1 MAISAEQLNII
12 LSAQDKAL
20 TKALD
25 RSTKNVNRF
34 AKKSQQNLSR
44 TSKSFD
50 SLGKAAK
57 RLAPIIAAAV
67 SVGAARNAITLGKE
81 IADLARIAGTTAEE
95 FQELAFAAKTVGID
109 QNKLSDIIKDMNDR
123 VGDFLATGGGPMK
136 DFFEQVAPLVGVTAE
151 QFRNLSGPQALQLYA
166 NTLEKAGANQQ
177 DFTFFME
184 AMASDATALVPL
196 LRNNASGFKEIG
208 KQARDAGAIM
218 SNETVAGA
226 AALDAK
232 LDTLGTTIQTS
243 FTNML
248 INNQDELENLT
259 NFIINTGIPAIE
271 KLLGVLSSAASAS
284 AVIGNVLG
292 ELRGDT
298 DIRTPRESVVDGI
311 LQKSTDTTRQSLES
325 RLARLQSEK
334 QNLMD
339 RIKKQIKQDIEKGL
353 DPMLNVNIKLQ
364 KSDLLSLTTE
374 INNIN
379 SQISSLVNPTG
390 PLKLTMKEGT
400 PMIKPS
406 PSASPNKGGLGI
418 NFIDEESTAAIR
430 EQVSAYEDLVR
441 SLNPAVDATIQ
452 YAEQLEIINK
462 ELESGRISQNQ
473 ANNMIDQARQKT
485 QEARVAASEFASVFE
500 VVESSIESAMMG
512 LVSGT
517 MSAKDAFKS
526 MAAQIISELYR
537 VLVVQEMVNA
547 ATSALGGGVGGF
559 LKSAIFGTRTRAG
572 GGSVQ
577 AGNAYMTGESGR
589 ELFVPAQNGRILSPT
604 QTRMAG
610 GGDSVTV
617 VQNINISTG
626 VQQTVRAEIK
636 GMMPQIADNAKAAVL
651 DAKRRGGTYG
661 RLLT

>member
-136 DFFEQVAPLVGVTAE
+136 DFFEQVAPLVGVTAD

-166 NTLEKAGANQQ
+166 STLEKAGANQQ

-271 KLLGVLSSAASAS
+271 KLLGVLSSAASGA
-284 AVIGNVLG
+284 AVIGDVLSATSG
-292 ELRGDT
+292 RT
-298 DIRTPRESVVDGI
+298 DIRNVKPET
-311 LQKSTDTTRQSLES
+311 LN
-325 RLARLQSEK
+325 RLLNRDAK
-334 QNLMD
+334 N
-339 RIKKQIKQDIEKGL
+339 KG
-353 DPMLNVNIKLQ
+353 
-364 KSDLLSLTTE
+364 
-374 INNIN
+374 
-379 SQISSLVNPTG
+379 G
-390 PLKLTMKEGT
+390 PLKLTITEGT

-406 PSASPNKGGLGI
+406 RSPLPDKGGFGNGI
-418 NFIDEESTAAIR
+418 DFVGTETTNATRD
-430 EQVSAYEDLVR
+430 QVNAYEDLVR
-441 SLNPAVDATIQ
+441 SLNPAVDATIK
-452 YAEQLEIINK
+452 YAEQLHIIND
-462 ELESGRISQNQ
+462 ELSSGRISQDQSN
-473 ANNMIDQARQKT
+473 ALIDQARQEMQAT
-485 QEARVAASEFASVFE
+485 RREASEFASVFDT
-500 VVESSIESAMMG
+500 VESSIESSMMS

-517 MSAKDAFKS
+517 MSVKDAFKS
-526 MAAQIISELYR
+526 MASQVVSELFR
-537 VLVVQEMVNA
+537 VLVVQRMVNA
-547 ATSALGGGVGGF
+547 AMGFFGVPSGPMPG
-559 LKSAIFGTRTRAG
+559 TRAG

-589 ELFVPAQNGRILSPT
+589 ELFVPAQNGRILSPA
-604 QTRMAG
+604 QTRMVG
-610 GGDSVTV
+610 GGEAVTV

-636 GMMPQIADNAKAAVL
+636 GMMPQIADNAKSAVL
-651 DAKRRGGTYG
+651 DAKRRGGGYG
-661 RLLT
+661 RAMA

>member
-34 AKKSQQNLSR
+34 AKKSQKDLSR

-50 SLGKAAK
+50 TLGKAAR

-136 DFFEQVAPLVGVTAE
+136 DFFEQVAPLVGVTAD

-166 NTLEKAGANQQ
+166 STLEKAGANQQ

-232 LDTLGTTIQTS
+232 LDVLGTTIQTS
-243 FTNML
+243 FTDML
-248 INNQDELENLT
+248 IDNQDKLQNLT
-259 NFIINTGIPAIE
+259 DFIIDTGIPAIE

-284 AVIGNVLG
+284 AVIGDVLSATSG
-292 ELRGDT
+292 RT
-298 DIRTPRESVVDGI
+298 DIRTVSAGETNNLIR
-311 LQKSTDTTRQSLES
+311 KSLE
-325 RLARLQSEK
+325 ARLLNAQSEK
-334 QNLMD
+334 QQLID
-339 RIKKQIKQDIEKGL
+339 RITEQNLNDLRKDVNPL
-353 DPMLNVNIKLQ
+353 HNVNLEIQKRKLT
-364 KSDLLSLTTE
+364 SLTTE
-374 INNIN
+374 INDIKK
-379 SQISSLVNPTG
+379 QISGLVG
-390 PLKLTMKEGT
+390 PDKALKLTMTEGT
-400 PMIKPS
+400 AMIKPS
-406 PSASPNKGGLGI
+406 SSVLPDKGFGNGI
-418 NFIDEESTAAIR
+418 DFDEPETANATR
-430 EQVSAYEDLVR
+430 DQVSAYEDLVR
-441 SLNPAVDATIQ
+441 SLNPAVDATIK
-452 YAEQLEIINK
+452 YAEQLHIINA
-462 ELESGRISQNQ
+462 ELDSGRISQDQSNEL
-473 ANNMIDQARQKT
+473 IDQARQEMQKARR
-485 QEARVAASEFASVFE
+485 EASKFASVFE
-500 VVESSIESAMMG
+500 TVESSIESSMMG
-512 LVSGT
+512 LVNGT
-517 MSAKDAFKS
+517 MNVKDAFKS
-526 MAAQIISELYR
+526 MAAQVVSELYR
-537 VLVVQEMVNA
+537 VLVVQKMVNA
-547 ATSALGGGVGGF
+547 ATSGMGGGVGGF
-559 LKSAIFGTRTRAG
+559 LSSMLMGTRAG

-577 AGNAYMTGESGR
+577 GGNAYITGESGR
-589 ELFVPAQNGRILSPT
+589 ELFVPAQNGRILSPA

-610 GGDSVTV
+610 GGEAVTV

-651 DAKRRGGTYG
+651 DAKRRGGSFG
-661 RLLT
+661 RAMA

>member
-95 FQELAFAAKTVGID
+95 FQELAIAARTVGIS
-109 QNKLSDIIKDMNDR
+109 QEKLSDIFKDMNDR

-136 DFFEQVAPLVGVTAE
+136 DFFEQVAPLVGVTAD
-151 QFRNLSGPQALQLYA
+151 QFRNLSGPQALQLYVD
-166 NTLEKAGANQQ
+166 TLEKAGASQQ

-196 LRNNASGFKEIG
+196 LKNNASGFRELGKE
-208 KQARDAGAIM
+208 ARDAGAIM

-232 LDTLGTTIQTS
+232 LDVLGTTIQTS

-248 INNQDELENLT
+248 INNQEKLKNLT
-259 NFIINTGIPAIE
+259 DFIINTGIPAIE
-271 KLLGVLSSAASAS
+271 KLLGVLSSAASGT
-284 AVIGNVLG
+284 AVIGDVLG
-292 ELRGDT
+292 QLRGDT
-298 DIRTPRESVVDGI
+298 DIRTVGAGDAERIIKE
-311 LQKSTDTTRQSLES
+311 SLE
-325 RLARLQSEK
+325 ARLSKAQDEK
-334 QNLMD
+334 QQLMD
-339 RIKKQIKQDIEKGL
+339 RMTEQNLNDLRKDL
-353 DPMLNVNIKLQ
+353 NPLHNVNLAIQ
-364 KSDLLSLTTE
+364 KSKLASLTKE
-374 INNIN
+374 INDIKT
-379 SQISSLVNPTG
+379 QISGLVGTDTN
-390 PLKLTMKEGT
+390 LKLTMTEGT
-400 PMIKPS
+400 LMIKPL
-406 PSASPNKGGLGI
+406 PSALPDKGGFGNGI
-418 NFIDEESTAAIR
+418 VFADIETTAATR
-430 EQVSAYEDLVR
+430 DQVSAYEDLVR
-441 SLNPAVDATIQ
+441 SLNPAVDATIK
-452 YAEQLEIINK
+452 YAEQLHIINA
-462 ELESGRISQNQ
+462 ELDSGRISQDQSN
-473 ANNMIDQARQKT
+473 ALIDQARQEMQKARR
-485 QEARVAASEFASVFE
+485 EASKFASVFE
-500 VVESSIESAMMG
+500 TVESSIESSMMG
-512 LVSGT
+512 LVNGT
-517 MSAKDAFKS
+517 MNVKDAFKS
-526 MAAQIISELYR
+526 MAAQVVSELYR
-537 VLVVQEMVNA
+537 VLVVQRMVNA
-547 ATSALGGGVGGF
+547 ATSGMGSGVGGF
-559 LKSAIFGTRTRAG
+559 LSSMLMGTRAG

-589 ELFVPAQNGRILSPT
+589 ELFVPAQNGRILSPA

-610 GGDSVTV
+610 GGEAVTV

-651 DAKRRGGTYG
+651 DAKRRGGGYG
-661 RLLT
+661 RAMA

>member
-50 SLGKAAK
+50 SLGKAAR

-81 IADLARIAGTTAEE
+81 IADLSRIAGTTAEE

-136 DFFEQVAPLVGVTAE
+136 DFFEQVAPLVGVTAD
-151 QFRNLSGPQALQLYA
+151 QFRDLSGPQALQLYA
-166 NTLEKAGANQQ
+166 STLEKAGANQQ

-271 KLLGVLSSAASAS
+271 KLLGVLSSAASGA
-284 AVIGNVLG
+284 AVIGDVLG
-292 ELRGDT
+292 QLRGDT
-298 DIRTPRESVVDGI
+298 DIRTVTAGQTGSIIRES
-311 LQKSTDTTRQSLES
+311 LE
-325 RLARLQSEK
+325 ARLSKAQSKK
-334 QNLMD
+334 QQLMD
-339 RIKKQIKQDIEKGL
+339 RMTEQNLNDLRKEINPL
-353 DPMLNVNIKLQ
+353 HNVNSAIQ
-364 KSDLLSLTTE
+364 KSKLASLTTE
-374 INNIN
+374 INDIKT
-379 SQISSLVNPTG
+379 QISGLVGTDTG
-390 PLKLTMKEGT
+390 LKLNMTEGT
-400 PMIKPS
+400 PMIKTS
-406 PSASPNKGGLGI
+406 PSDLPDKGGFGTGI
-418 NFIDEESTAAIR
+418 DFVDTETTNSTR
-430 EQVSAYEDLVR
+430 DQVKAYEDLVR
-441 SLNPAVDATIQ
+441 SLNPAVDATIK
-452 YAEQLEIINK
+452 YAEQLHIINA
-462 ELESGRISQNQ
+462 ELDSGRISQDQSN
-473 ANNMIDQARQKT
+473 ALIDQARQEMQKARR
-485 QEARVAASEFASVFE
+485 EASKFASVFE
-500 VVESSIESAMMG
+500 TVESSIESSMMG
-512 LVSGT
+512 LVNGT
-517 MSAKDAFKS
+517 MNVKDAFKS
-526 MAAQIISELYR
+526 MAAQVVSDLYR
-537 VLVVQEMVNA
+537 VLVVQQMVNA
-547 ATSALGGGVGGF
+547 ATSAMGGGTGGF
-559 LKSAIFGTRTRAG
+559 LSSMLMGTRAG

-577 AGNAYMTGESGR
+577 AGNPYMTGESGR
-589 ELFVPAQNGRILSPT
+589 ELFVPAQNGRILSPA

-610 GGDSVTV
+610 GGEAVTV

-651 DAKRRGGTYG
+651 DAKRRGGSFG
-661 RLLT
+661 RAMA

>member
-12 LSAQDKAL
+12 LSAQDRSLTQAL
-20 TKALD
+20 N
-25 RSTKNVNRF
+25 RSTRNVNRF
-34 AKKSQQNLSR
+34 ARQSQQNLSR
-44 TSKSFD
+44 TSRSFD

-136 DFFEQVAPLVGVTAE
+136 DFFEQVAPLVGVTAD

-166 NTLEKAGANQQ
+166 STLEKAGANQQ

-259 NFIINTGIPAIE
+259 DFIINTGIPAIE
-271 KLLGVLSSAASAS
+271 KLLGVLSSAASGA
-284 AVIGNVLG
+284 AVIGDVLRATSG
-292 ELRGDT
+292 RT
-298 DIRTPRESVVDGI
+298 DIRTVKPETLNRI
-311 LQKSTDTTRQSLES
+311 L
-325 RLARLQSEK
+325 
-334 QNLMD
+334 NLKD
-339 RIKKQIKQDIEKGL
+339 KG
-353 DPMLNVNIKLQ
+353 
-364 KSDLLSLTTE
+364 
-374 INNIN
+374 
-379 SQISSLVNPTG
+379 G
-390 PLKLTMKEGT
+390 PLKLTMTEGT
-400 PMIKPS
+400 AMIKPS
-406 PSASPNKGGLGI
+406 PSASPDKGGFGNGI
-418 NFIDEESTAAIR
+418 DFVGTETTNATRD
-430 EQVSAYEDLVR
+430 QVNAYEDLVR
-441 SLNPAVDATIQ
+441 SLNPAVDATIK
-452 YAEQLEIINK
+452 YAEQLHIINA
-462 ELESGRISQNQ
+462 ELTSGRISQDQSN
-473 ANNMIDQARQKT
+473 ALIDQARQEMQAT
-485 QEARVAASEFASVFE
+485 RREASEFASVFE
-500 VVESSIESAMMG
+500 TVESSIESSMMS

-517 MSAKDAFKS
+517 MNVQDAFKS
-526 MAAQIISELYR
+526 MASQVVSELFR
-537 VLVVQEMVNA
+537 VLVVQRMVNA
-547 ATSALGGGVGGF
+547 AMGFFGVPSGPMPG
-559 LKSAIFGTRTRAG
+559 TRAG

-589 ELFVPAQNGRILSPT
+589 ELFVPAQNGRILSPA
-604 QTRMAG
+604 QTRMVG
-610 GGDSVTV
+610 GGEAVTV

-651 DAKRRGGTYG
+651 DAKRRGGGYG
-661 RLLT
+661 RAMA

>member
-136 DFFEQVAPLVGVTAE
+136 DFFEQVAPLVGVTAD
-151 QFRNLSGPQALQLYA
+151 QFRDLSGPQALQLYA
-166 NTLEKAGANQQ
+166 STLEKAGANQQ

-271 KLLGVLSSAASAS
+271 KLLGVLSSAASGA
-284 AVIGNVLG
+284 AVIGDVLG
-292 ELRGDT
+292 QLRGET
-298 DIRTPRESVVDGI
+298 DIRTVTAGQTASIIRV
-311 LQKSTDTTRQSLES
+311 SLE
-325 RLARLQSEK
+325 ARLSKAQSEK
-334 QNLMD
+334 QQLID
-339 RIKKQIKQDIEKGL
+339 RITEQNLNDLRKEVNPL
-353 DPMLNVNIKLQ
+353 HNVNLAIQ
-364 KSDLLSLTTE
+364 KRKLLSLTTE
-374 INNIN
+374 INNIKT
-379 SQISSLVNPTG
+379 QISGLVGPEKPGPYRETIQPGSGPNVNVSEMPDKNGFSGIQFTTTTG
-390 PLKLTMKEGT
+390 GGGT
-400 PMIKPS
+400 DKVKAQM
-406 PSASPNKGGLGI
+406 
-418 NFIDEESTAAIR
+418 
-430 EQVSAYEDLVR
+430 QAYEDLVR
-441 SLNPAVDATIQ
+441 SLNPAVDATIA
-452 YAEQLEIINK
+452 YAEQLGIINA
-462 ELESGRISQNQ
+462 ELDSGRISQDQSNVL
-473 ANNMIDQARQKT
+473 IDQARQEMQKARR
-485 QEARVAASEFASVFE
+485 EASKFASVFE
-500 VVESSIESAMMG
+500 TVESSIESSMMG

-517 MSAKDAFKS
+517 MSLKDAFKS
-526 MAAQIISELYR
+526 MTAQIISDLYR

-547 ATSALGGGVGGF
+547 AKSAMGGGVGGF
-559 LKSAIFGTRTRAG
+559 LSSVLSGTRAG

-577 AGNAYMTGESGR
+577 GGNAYMTGESGR

-610 GGDSVTV
+610 GGEAVTV

-636 GMMPQIADNAKAAVL
+636 GMMPQIADNAKLAVL
-651 DAKRRGGTYG
+651 DAKRRGGSFG
-661 RLLT
+661 RAMA

>member
-136 DFFEQVAPLVGVTAE
+136 DFFEQVAPLVGVTAD
-151 QFRNLSGPQALQLYA
+151 QFRDLSGPQALQLYA
-166 NTLEKAGANQQ
+166 STLEKAGANQQ

-271 KLLGVLSSAASAS
+271 KLLGVLSSAASGA
-284 AVIGNVLG
+284 AVIGDVLG
-292 ELRGDT
+292 QLRGET
-298 DIRTPRESVVDGI
+298 DIRTVTAGQTASIIRV
-311 LQKSTDTTRQSLES
+311 SLE
-325 RLARLQSEK
+325 ARLSKAQSEK
-334 QNLMD
+334 QQLID
-339 RIKKQIKQDIEKGL
+339 RITEQNLNDLRKEVNPL
-353 DPMLNVNIKLQ
+353 HNVNLAIQ
-364 KSDLLSLTTE
+364 KRKLLSLTTE
-374 INNIN
+374 INNIKT
-379 SQISSLVNPTG
+379 QISGLVGPEKPGPYRETIQPGSGPNVNVSEMPDKNGFSGIQFTTTTG
-390 PLKLTMKEGT
+390 GGGT
-400 PMIKPS
+400 DKVKAQM
-406 PSASPNKGGLGI
+406 
-418 NFIDEESTAAIR
+418 
-430 EQVSAYEDLVR
+430 QAYEDLVR
-441 SLNPAVDATIQ
+441 SLNPAVDATIA
-452 YAEQLEIINK
+452 YAEQLGIINA
-462 ELESGRISQNQ
+462 ELDSGRISQDQSNVL
-473 ANNMIDQARQKT
+473 IDQARQEMQKARR
-485 QEARVAASEFASVFE
+485 EASKFASVFE
-500 VVESSIESAMMG
+500 TVESSIESSMMG

-517 MSAKDAFKS
+517 MSLKDAFKS
-526 MAAQIISELYR
+526 MTAQIISDLYR

-547 ATSALGGGVGGF
+547 AKSAMGGGVGGF
-559 LKSAIFGTRTRAG
+559 LSSVLSGTRAG

-577 AGNAYMTGESGR
+577 GGNAYMTGESGR
-589 ELFVPAQNGRILSPT
+589 ELFVPAQNGRILSPA

-610 GGDSVTV
+610 GGEAVTV

-636 GMMPQIADNAKAAVL
+636 GMMPQIADNAKLAVL
-651 DAKRRGGTYG
+651 DAKRRGGSFG
-661 RLLT
+661 RAMA

>member
-81 IADLARIAGTTAEE
+81 IADLARIAGTTAED

-136 DFFEQVAPLVGVTAE
+136 DFFEQVAPLVGVTAD
-151 QFRNLSGPQALQLYA
+151 QFRDLSGPQALQLYA
-166 NTLEKAGANQQ
+166 STLEKAGANQQ

-196 LRNNASGFKEIG
+196 LRNNAAGFKEIG

-232 LDTLGTTIQTS
+232 LDVLGTTIQTS
-243 FTNML
+243 FTDML

-259 NFIINTGIPAIE
+259 DFIINTGIPAIE
-271 KLLGVLSSAASAS
+271 KLLGVLSSAASGA
-284 AVIGNVLG
+284 AVIGDVLG
-292 ELRGDT
+292 QLRGDT
-298 DIRTPRESVVDGI
+298 DIRTPRAGAVDGI
-311 LQKSTDTTRQSLES
+311 LQDSAGKHLGGKDKTV
-325 RLARLQSEK
+325 
-334 QNLMD
+334 
-339 RIKKQIKQDIEKGL
+339 
-353 DPMLNVNIKLQ
+353 DPNANK
-364 KSDLLSLTTE
+364 
-374 INNIN
+374 
-379 SQISSLVNPTG
+379 G
-390 PLKLTMKEGT
+390 PLKLTITEGT
-400 PMIKPS
+400 PLVRPRLRPENHSLFKNDKGIKFNDKKTS
-406 PSASPNKGGLGI
+406 DATR
-418 NFIDEESTAAIR
+418 D
-430 EQVSAYEDLVR
+430 QVNAYEDLVR
-441 SLNPAVDATIQ
+441 SLNPAVDATIK
-452 YAEQLEIINK
+452 YAEQLHIIND
-462 ELESGRISQNQ
+462 ELDSGRISQDQSN
-473 ANNMIDQARQKT
+473 ALIDQARQEMQKARR
-485 QEARVAASEFASVFE
+485 EASKFASVFE
-500 VVESSIESAMMG
+500 TVESSIESSMMG

-517 MSAKDAFKS
+517 MSLKDAFKS
-526 MAAQIISELYR
+526 MTAQIVSDLYR

-547 ATSALGGGVGGF
+547 AKSAMGGGVGGF
-559 LKSAIFGTRTRAG
+559 LSSVLSGTRAG

-577 AGNAYMTGESGR
+577 GGNAYMTGESGR
-589 ELFVPAQNGRILSPT
+589 ELFVPAQNGRILSPA

-610 GGDSVTV
+610 NGEAVPV

-636 GMMPQIADNAKAAVL
+636 GMMPEIADNAKAAVL
-651 DAKRRGGTYG
+651 DAKRRGGSFG
-661 RLLT
+661 RAMA

>member
-81 IADLARIAGTTAEE
+81 IADLARIAGVGAEE
-95 FQELAFAAKTVGID
+95 FQELAFAARTVGIS
-109 QNKLSDIIKDMNDR
+109 QEKLADIFKDMNDR

-136 DFFEQVAPLVGVTAE
+136 DFFEQVAPLVGVTAD

-166 NTLEKAGANQQ
+166 STLEKASANQQ

-208 KQARDAGAIM
+208 KEARDAGAIM

-259 NFIINTGIPAIE
+259 NFIINTGIPTIE
-271 KLLGVLSSAASAS
+271 KLLGVLSSAASGA

-298 DIRTPRESVVDGI
+298 DIRTPGSGAVNSI
-311 LQKSTDTTRQSLES
+311 LQGSSDRAIKKMRSELNALRF
-325 RLARLQSEK
+325 EK
-334 QNLMD
+334 QQLID
-339 RIKKQIKQDIEKGL
+339 KIT
-353 DPMLNVNIKLQ
+353 LQ
-364 KSDLLSLTTE
+364 QMSDLHQKLPYAD
-374 INNIN
+374 INRTFADKKLVTLNEKITQIEAKIAGLNN
-379 SQISSLVNPTG
+379 STG

-406 PSASPNKGGLGI
+406 PSPSPDKGGFGGGI
-418 NFIDEESTAAIR
+418 DFGNTETTNAAR
-430 EQVSAYEDLVR
+430 DQVNAYEDLVR
-441 SLNPAVDATIQ
+441 SLNPAVDATIK
-452 YAEQLEIINK
+452 YAEQLEIINDARDR
-462 ELESGRISQNQ
+462 GRISQEQ
-473 ANNMIDQARQKT
+473 ANGMIDQARQEMQKT
-485 QEARVAASEFASVFE
+485 RRESSKFASVFE
-500 VVESSIESAMMG
+500 TLESSIESSMMS
-512 LVSGT
+512 LVNGT
-517 MSAKDAFKS
+517 MSVKDAFKS
-526 MAAQIISELYR
+526 MASQVVRELFR
-537 VLVVQEMVNA
+537 VLVVQRMVNA
-547 ATSALGGGVGGF
+547 AMGFFGVPSGPMPG
-559 LKSAIFGTRTRAG
+559 TRAG

-589 ELFVPAQNGRILSPT
+589 ELFVPAQNGRILSPA
-604 QTRMAG
+604 QTRMVG
-610 GGDSVTV
+610 GGEAVTV

-636 GMMPQIADNAKAAVL
+636 GMMPAIADNAKAAVL
-651 DAKRRGGTYG
+651 DAKRRGGGYG
-661 RLLT
+661 RAMA

>member
-123 VGDFLATGGGPMK
+123 VGDFLATGGGPMR
-136 DFFEQVAPLVGVTAE
+136 DFFEQVAPLVGVTAD

-166 NTLEKAGANQQ
+166 STLEKAGANQQ

-271 KLLGVLSSAASAS
+271 KLLGVLSSAASGA
-284 AVIGNVLG
+284 AVIGDVLRATSG
-292 ELRGDT
+292 RT
-298 DIRTPRESVVDGI
+298 DIRKVDPKT
-311 LQKSTDTTRQSLES
+311 L
-325 RLARLQSEK
+325 
-334 QNLMD
+334 D
-339 RIKKQIKQDIEKGL
+339 RILNRKDKG
-353 DPMLNVNIKLQ
+353 
-364 KSDLLSLTTE
+364 
-374 INNIN
+374 
-379 SQISSLVNPTG
+379 G
-390 PLKLTMKEGT
+390 PLKLTMTEGT
-400 PMIKPS
+400 PMVKPS
-406 PSASPNKGGLGI
+406 APALPDKGGFGSGIDFLGT
-418 NFIDEESTAAIR
+418 ETANATR
-430 EQVSAYEDLVR
+430 DQVNAYEDLVR
-441 SLNPAVDATIQ
+441 SLNPAVDATIK
-452 YAEQLEIINK
+452 YAEQLHIINA
-462 ELESGRISQNQ
+462 ELDNGRISQDQSN
-473 ANNMIDQARQKT
+473 ALIDQARQEMQKARR
-485 QEARVAASEFASVFE
+485 EASKFASVFE
-500 VVESSIESAMMG
+500 TVESSIESSMMG
-512 LVSGT
+512 LVNGT
-517 MSAKDAFKS
+517 MNVKDAFKS
-526 MAAQIISELYR
+526 MAAQVVSELYR
-537 VLVVQEMVNA
+537 VLVVQRMVNA
-547 ATSALGGGVGGF
+547 ATSAMGGGTGGF
-559 LKSAIFGTRTRAG
+559 LSSMLMGTRAG

-577 AGNAYMTGESGR
+577 AGNSYMTGESGR
-589 ELFVPAQNGRILSPT
+589 ELFVPAQNGRILSPA

-610 GGDSVTV
+610 GGDAVTV

-651 DAKRRGGTYG
+651 DAKRRGGSFG
-661 RLLT
+661 RAMA

>member
-136 DFFEQVAPLVGVTAE
+136 DFFEQVAPLVGVTAD
-151 QFRNLSGPQALQLYA
+151 QFRDLSGPQALQLYA
-166 NTLEKAGANQQ
+166 STLEKAGANQQ

-271 KLLGVLSSAASAS
+271 KLLGVLSSAASGA
-284 AVIGNVLG
+284 AVIGDVLRETSG
-292 ELRGDT
+292 RT
-298 DIRTPRESVVDGI
+298 DIRTPGSGAVNSI
-311 LQKSTDTTRQSLES
+311 LQASSDRAIKTMRSELNALRLEKQQ
-325 RLARLQSEK
+325 LIDKITLQQMSDLHQKLPYADINRTFADKKLVALSEK
-334 QNLMD
+334 
-339 RIKKQIKQDIEKGL
+339 IVEIEQKLAGL
-353 DPMLNVNIKLQ
+353 
-364 KSDLLSLTTE
+364 
-374 INNIN
+374 NN
-379 SQISSLVNPTG
+379 STG
-390 PLKLTMKEGT
+390 PLKLTMTEGT

-406 PSASPNKGGLGI
+406 PSALPNKGNFGSGI
-418 NFIDEESTAAIR
+418 DFVNTETTNATRD
-430 EQVSAYEDLVR
+430 QVKAYEDLVR
-441 SLNPAVDATIQ
+441 SLNPAVDATLK
-452 YAEQLEIINK
+452 YSEQLHIINA
-462 ELESGRISQNQ
+462 ELDSGRISQDQSN
-473 ANNMIDQARQKT
+473 ALIDQARQEMQKARR
-485 QEARVAASEFASVFE
+485 EASKFSSVFE
-500 VVESSIESAMMG
+500 TVESSIESSMMG
-512 LVSGT
+512 LVNGT
-517 MSAKDAFKS
+517 MSLKDAFKS
-526 MAAQIISELYR
+526 MTAQIVSDLYR
-537 VLVVQEMVNA
+537 VLVVEEMVNA
-547 ATSALGGGVGGF
+547 ARSAMGGGVGGF
-559 LKSAIFGTRTRAG
+559 LSSAIFGTRAG

-577 AGNAYMTGESGR
+577 AGNPYMTGESGR
-589 ELFVPAQNGRILSPT
+589 ELFVPAQNGRILSPA
-604 QTRMAG
+604 QTRMVG
-610 GGDSVTV
+610 GGEAVTV

-651 DAKRRGGTYG
+651 DAKRRGGSFG
-661 RLLT
+661 RAMA

>member
-81 IADLARIAGTTAEE
+81 IADLSRIAGTTAEE

-136 DFFEQVAPLVGVTAE
+136 DFFEQVAPLVGVTAD

-166 NTLEKAGANQQ
+166 STLEKAGANQQ

-232 LDTLGTTIQTS
+232 LDVLGTTIQSS

-259 NFIINTGIPAIE
+259 DFIINTGIPAIE
-271 KLLGVLSSAASAS
+271 KLLGVLSSAASGA
-284 AVIGNVLG
+284 AVIGDVLG
-292 ELRGDT
+292 QLRGDT
-298 DIRTPRESVVDGI
+298 DIRMPRAGAVDGI
-311 LQKSTDTTRQSLES
+311 LQES
-325 RLARLQSEK
+325 ADKYLDGNRKDKTSDGKTNKGPYRETISPGDGP
-334 QNLMD
+334 NL
-339 RIKKQIKQDIEKGL
+339 
-353 DPMLNVNIKLQ
+353 N
-364 KSDLLSLTTE
+364 
-374 INNIN
+374 
-379 SQISSLVNPTG
+379 
-390 PLKLTMKEGT
+390 
-400 PMIKPS
+400 PS
-406 PSASPNKGGLGI
+406 PMPDKNGFSGIQFTNTTGGGGT
-418 NFIDEESTAAIR
+418 DKVKA
-430 EQVSAYEDLVR
+430 QMQAYEDLVR
-441 SLNPAVDATIQ
+441 SLNPAVDATIA
-452 YAEQLEIINK
+452 YAEQLGIINA
-462 ELESGRISQNQ
+462 ELDSGRISQDQSN
-473 ANNMIDQARQKT
+473 ALIDQARQEMQKARR
-485 QEARVAASEFASVFE
+485 EASKFASVFE
-500 VVESSIESAMMG
+500 TVESSIESSMMG

-517 MSAKDAFKS
+517 MSLKDAFKS
-526 MAAQIISELYR
+526 MTAQIVSDLYR

-547 ATSALGGGVGGF
+547 AKSAMGGGVGGF
-559 LKSAIFGTRTRAG
+559 LSSVLSGTRAG

-577 AGNAYMTGESGR
+577 GGNAYMTGESGR
-589 ELFVPAQNGRILSPT
+589 ELFVPAQNGRILSPA

-610 GGDSVTV
+610 GGDAVTV

-651 DAKRRGGTYG
+651 DAKRRGGSFG
-661 RLLT
+661 RAMA

>member
-67 SVGAARNAITLGKE
+67 SVSAARNAITLGKE

-136 DFFEQVAPLVGVTAE
+136 DFFEQVAPLVGVTAD
-151 QFRNLSGPQALQLYA
+151 QFRDLSGPQALQLYA
-166 NTLEKAGANQQ
+166 STLEKAGANQQ

-232 LDTLGTTIQTS
+232 LDTLGTTIQSS

-259 NFIINTGIPAIE
+259 DFIINTGIPAIE
-271 KLLGVLSSAASAS
+271 KLLGVLSSAASGA
-284 AVIGNVLG
+284 AVIGDVLRATSG
-292 ELRGDT
+292 RT
-298 DIRTPRESVVDGI
+298 DIRKVDPKT
-311 LQKSTDTTRQSLES
+311 L
-325 RLARLQSEK
+325 
-334 QNLMD
+334 D
-339 RIKKQIKQDIEKGL
+339 RILNRKDKG
-353 DPMLNVNIKLQ
+353 
-364 KSDLLSLTTE
+364 
-374 INNIN
+374 
-379 SQISSLVNPTG
+379 G
-390 PLKLTMKEGT
+390 PLKLTMTEGT
-400 PMIKPS
+400 PMIKPL
-406 PSASPNKGGLGI
+406 PSALPDKGGFGNGI
-418 NFIDEESTAAIR
+418 DFVGTETTNATRD
-430 EQVSAYEDLVR
+430 QVKAYEDLVR
-441 SLNPAVDATIQ
+441 SLNPAVDATIK
-452 YAEQLEIINK
+452 YAEQLHIINA
-462 ELESGRISQNQ
+462 ELDSGRISQDQSN
-473 ANNMIDQARQKT
+473 ALIDQARQEM
-485 QEARVAASEFASVFE
+485 QAARREASEFASVFE
-500 VVESSIESAMMG
+500 TVESSIESSMMS

-517 MSAKDAFKS
+517 MNVKDAFKS
-526 MAAQIISELYR
+526 MASQVVSELFR
-537 VLVVQEMVNA
+537 VLVVQRMVNA
-547 ATSALGGGVGGF
+547 AMGF
-559 LKSAIFGTRTRAG
+559 FGIPSGPMPGTRAG

-589 ELFVPAQNGRILSPT
+589 ELFVPAQNGRILSPA

-610 GGDSVTV
+610 GGEAVTV

-651 DAKRRGGTYG
+651 DGKRRGGSYG
-661 RLLT
+661 RAMA